1 MFTVSNSEPVPSN
14 ISSQK
19 TVCPVDRSLGVKYNE
34 ALELLFVMTK
44 IFNKTLSKQQQKS
57 FRMHGSL

>member
-1 MFTVSNSEPVPSN
+1 MFTVSNSEPVLSD
-14 ISSQK
+14 ISPQK

-44 IFNKTLSKQQQKS
+44 IFKQDTFKTTTNS
-57 FRMHGSL
+57 FRMHDSL